1 MKRAISLLCIFALL
15 FAFAACR
22 TVKETGGAEQTEAP
36 ESQGGQQ
43 LRLIDGAGTA
53 QLVLAGETEGELYTV
68 STGEM
73 TVFLDGEPAAASD
86 LKNGMLLTLD
96 PGSTL
101 LETWPAQI
109 VGGTFR
115 AHGDVDKK
123 ADHGDLAGLYL
134 QVLEDLWTEDSGLN
148 GDITY
153 ISVDLENAPG
163 GLTDGE
169 KAAVAWIFAGR
180 HNAQPLTLG
189 FEALKENGYVK
200 PNELYWENGL
210 LFSIKASEKGGNSA
224 SKITFDAQKWRSG
237 DGAIFFTAC
246 TAKRGDGIA
255 WEPYQPGGFAIA

>member
-1 MKRAISLLCIFALL
+1 MMKKLISLLCIFALL
-15 FAFAACR
+15 FAFAACKND
-22 TVKETGGAEQTEAP
+22 KENGDRELASDVTPGYVST
-36 ESQGGQQ
+36 
-43 LRLIDGAGTA
+43 LRLVSGAGTEN
-53 QLVLAGETEGELYTV
+53 LVLAGETAGRLYTV
-68 STGEM
+68 NTDAL

-86 LKNGMLLTLD
+86 LKNGMLLMPD
-96 PGSTL
+96 AGVWEP
-101 LETWPAQI
+101 WPAQL
-109 VGGTFR
+109 VGCTVR
-115 AHGDVDKK
+115 AKSTVDKK
-123 ADHGDLAGLYL
+123 EDHGDLCGLYL

-148 GDITY
+148 GDIMY

-210 LFSIKASEKGGNSA
+210 LFSIKAAEKGSNSA

-237 DGAIFFTAC
+237 EGAIFFTAC
-246 TAKRGDGIA
+246 TAKRGAGAA
-255 WEPYQPGGFAIA
+255 WEPYKAGGFAIS